1 MAYTVTQD
9 VATPPQI
16 DQGAQALS
24 LRTSPATRYEGMN
37 SSIQQYILGAVA
49 RSFLTGGGGEE
60 IASVEGNSLVG
71 GSGGILPQKIFQF
84 GGSVTLFLALVTRY
98 VSEKSTSNIND
109 KQLQVTIIIITEP
122 KENKSINR
130 LDLPG
135 STAPGGVAATP
146 HLTVRTN
153 WEPTYKTVS
162 SCLKYC
168 FNYQLEY
175 EMKAIST
182 TLQRARP
189 SRDSYEHVIKVAVP
203 STVSRILKK

>member
-9 VATPPQI
+9 VVTPPQI
-16 DQGAQALS
+16 DQGAQ
-24 LRTSPATRYEGMN
+24 EGMN

-49 RSFLTGGGGEE
+49 RSFLTGGGG
-60 IASVEGNSLVG
+60 IASAEGNSLVG

-84 GGSVTLFLALVTRY
+84 GGSETLFLALVTRY

-135 STAPGGVAATP
+135 STGPGGVAATP
-146 HLTVRTN
+146 RLTVRTN

-175 EMKAIST
+175 EMKAISI

>member
-9 VATPPQI
+9 VVTPPQI
-16 DQGAQALS
+16 DQGAQ
-24 LRTSPATRYEGMN
+24 EGMN

-49 RSFLTGGGGEE
+49 RSFLTGGGG
-60 IASVEGNSLVG
+60 IASAEGNSLVG

-84 GGSVTLFLALVTRY
+84 GGSETLFLALVTRY

-135 STAPGGVAATP
+135 STAPGG
-146 HLTVRTN
+146 
-153 WEPTYKTVS
+153 
-162 SCLKYC
+162 
-168 FNYQLEY
+168 
-175 EMKAIST
+175 
-182 TLQRARP
+182 
-189 SRDSYEHVIKVAVP
+189 
-203 STVSRILKK
+203 

>member
-37 SSIQQYILGAVA
+37 SSIQQYILGTVA
-49 RSFLTGGGGEE
+49 RSFFNGGGGGEE
-60 IASVEGNSLVG
+60 IASTEGNSLVG

-84 GGSVTLFLALVTRY
+84 GGSETLFLALVTRY

-135 STAPGGVAATP
+135 STGPGGVAAP
-146 HLTVRTN
+146 
-153 WEPTYKTVS
+153 
-162 SCLKYC
+162 
-168 FNYQLEY
+168 
-175 EMKAIST
+175 
-182 TLQRARP
+182 P
-189 SRDSYEHVIKVAVP
+189 SASYG
-203 STVSRILKK
+203 

>member
-49 RSFLTGGGGEE
+49 RSFFNRGGGEE
-60 IASVEGNSLVG
+60 IASAEGNSLVG

-84 GGSVTLFLALVTRY
+84 GGSETLFLALVTRY

-135 STAPGGVAATP
+135 STGPGGVAATP
-146 HLTVRTN
+146 PPPN
-153 WEPTYKTVS
+153 SE
-162 SCLKYC
+162 
-168 FNYQLEY
+168 
-175 EMKAIST
+175 
-182 TLQRARP
+182 
-189 SRDSYEHVIKVAVP
+189 D
-203 STVSRILKK
+203 

>member
-37 SSIQQYILGAVA
+37 SSIQQYILGTVA
-49 RSFLTGGGGEE
+49 RSFFNGGGGGGEE
-60 IASVEGNSLVG
+60 IASAEGNSLVG

-84 GGSVTLFLALVTRY
+84 GGSETLFLALVTRY

-135 STAPGGVAATP
+135 STGPGGG
-146 HLTVRTN
+146 
-153 WEPTYKTVS
+153 
-162 SCLKYC
+162 SCPPL
-168 FNYQLEY
+168 
-175 EMKAIST
+175 
-182 TLQRARP
+182 R
-189 SRDSYEHVIKVAVP
+189 
-203 STVSRILKK
+203 

>member
-1 MAYTVTQD
+1 MYCVAYTVTQD

-24 LRTSPATRYEGMN
+24 LRTSPATRYEVMN

-49 RSFLTGGGGEE
+49 RSFLTGVGG
-60 IASVEGNSLVG
+60 IASAEGSSLVG

-84 GGSVTLFLALVTRY
+84 GGSETLFLALVTRY

-122 KENKSINR
+122 KENKPINR

-135 STAPGGVAATP
+135 STGPGG
-146 HLTVRTN
+146 
-153 WEPTYKTVS
+153 
-162 SCLKYC
+162 
-168 FNYQLEY
+168 
-175 EMKAIST
+175 
-182 TLQRARP
+182 
-189 SRDSYEHVIKVAVP
+189 
-203 STVSRILKK
+203 